1 MAFQVV
7 IDVTDDG
14 RVSVKAP
21 VPPPITLLALRQ
33 ATDLI
38 HGQVIVGTVLTVL
51 DQQKRV
57 ALAPASALTDI
68 TRGNSH
74 GAPI

>member
-14 RVSVKAP
+14 RLSVKSP
-21 VPPPITLLALRQ
+21 VPPPLALKALRE

-57 ALAPASALTDI
+57 TLAPASAL
-68 TRGNSH
+68 GKN
-74 GAPI
+74 GPPI

>member
-14 RVSVKAP
+14 RLSVKSP
-21 VPPPITLLALRQ
+21 VPPPLALKALRE

-38 HGQVIVGTVLTVL
+38 HDQVIVGTVLTVL

-57 ALAPASALTDI
+57 TLAPASAL
-68 TRGNSH
+68 GKN
-74 GAPI
+74 GPPI